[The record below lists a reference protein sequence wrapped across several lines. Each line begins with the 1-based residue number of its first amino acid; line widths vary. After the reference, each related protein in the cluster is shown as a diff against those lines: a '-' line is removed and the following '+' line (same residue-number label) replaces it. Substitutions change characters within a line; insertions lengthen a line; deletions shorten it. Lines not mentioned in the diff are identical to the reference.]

1 MPPPFPAR
9 RSADLKRPAA
19 TPRLCPGA
27 GTCQERR
34 ERRIMTAAARRRAYA
49 RGRRGERIAAWWL
62 RPKGYRVLP
71 QGFRC
76 PVGEIDLV
84 ARRGGIQ
91 RGRASC
97 RERVCQYWYVSVGGV

>member
-62 RPKGYRVLP
+62 RLKGYRVLAL
-71 QGFRC
+71 GFRC

-84 ARRGGIQ
+84 ARRGGRSEEHTSELQSLMRISF
-91 RGRASC
+91 AVFC
-97 RERVCQYWYVSVGGV
+97 WK